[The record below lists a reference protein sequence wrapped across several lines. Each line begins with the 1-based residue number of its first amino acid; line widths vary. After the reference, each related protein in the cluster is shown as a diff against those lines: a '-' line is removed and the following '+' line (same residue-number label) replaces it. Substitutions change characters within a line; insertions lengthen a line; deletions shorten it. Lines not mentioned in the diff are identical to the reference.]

1 MHQQLEMQIFM
12 LGNLDSNDSEL
23 LIEAIVNGVQ
33 IF

>member
-12 LGNLDSNDSEL
+12 LGNLDSNGSEL